1 MNKGREVLGE
11 KKKTH
16 ESLSD
21 ERWEKVRKKEKS
33 LTRATRSRQV
43 SDKISRGGAR
53 YKMSS

>member
-1 MNKGREVLGE
+1 MNKGREVLG
-11 KKKTH
+11 KKKKH

-21 ERWEKVRKKEKS
+21 ERLEKVRKKEGS